1 MRGLSVI
8 VLLLLASS
16 GSATAQDAGDQGQLL
31 SEQNDLIVVL
41 LGRLERMER
50 RVEQLE
56 AQLEPGP
63 ANVGPGATSMA
74 DETGPDL
81 VAATGEDVQSLVTEI
96 TEKKRREQEQ
106 LVRAALQRTLID
118 RGGLLLPSG
127 TIDIQPSLSYLHSS
141 AENIV
146 IDGFTILPVLVIG
159 DIVSERVERDLTQL
173 ATTFRFGLPWD
184 SQIEM
189 RLPYNRYS
197 TRSFSADNVE
207 TTRSASGWGDIE
219 LGLSH
224 QFYRSTGLWPDLLAS
239 LRWKTTSG
247 EGPFDIDPDRAVAT
261 GTGFDSINLAVT
273 AVKVVDPAVYFGSL
287 NHSWNLSRN
296 ESIGKY
302 DPGNSY
308 GFSLGM
314 AIALNLSNSLSFGYD
329 QQSVQHSSVD
339 GMRVPGSYLTTGLF
353 TVGTSFAANDFLT
366 ADLSL
371 GFGVTADSPDFQID
385 LSVPIRSRH

>member
-385 LSVPIRSRH
+385 FSVPIRSRH

>member
-1 MRGLSVI
+1 MRRLSVL
-8 VLLLLASS
+8 VLLALAST
-16 GSATAQDAGDQGQLL
+16 GSATAQEGGDQGQLL

-41 LGRLERMER
+41 LGRIERMER

-56 AQLEPGP
+56 AQLESGP
-63 ANVGPGATSMA
+63 ADFAPDATSMA
-74 DETGPDL
+74 DHSGPDL
-81 VAATGEDVQSLVTEI
+81 DAAADDNVEALVIEVTE
-96 TEKKRREQEQ
+96 ERRREQEQ

-118 RGGLLLPSG
+118 RGGLLLPPG

-184 SQIEM
+184 SQVEM

-207 TTRSASGWGDIE
+207 TTRKGSGWGDVEI
-219 LGLSH
+219 GLSH
-224 QFYRSTGLWPDLLAS
+224 QFFRSQGSWPDLLAS

-261 GTGFDSINLAVT
+261 GTGYDSLNLTAT
-273 AVKVVDPAVYFGSL
+273 AVKVVDPVVYFGSV
-287 NHSWNLSRN
+287 NHSWNLSTK

-302 DPGNSY
+302 DPGDSY

-329 QQSVQHSSVD
+329 QQSVRHSSVD
-339 GMRVPGSYLTTGLF
+339 GVKVPGSYLTTGLF

-366 ADLSL
+366 ADLSV

-385 LSVPIRSRH
+385 MSVPIRSRR